1 MTVCMIVMMATAVV
15 SKRDQNDGK
24 TAISRRLGKKFLGR
38 SLADR
43 MGRVIRNTCFFSWP
57 YMKSHKF
64 LVELTAV

>member
-24 TAISRRLGKKFLGR
+24 TAISRRLGNQFLGL

-43 MGRVIRNTCFFSWP
+43 MGRVIRNKCFFSWP

-64 LVELTAV
+64 LVKLTAV